1 MSQFSCSGSEIM
13 SVQFKKHYFNVAEY
27 YRMAEAGLFSP
38 NDRVELI
45 EGEVIDMSPIGG
57 RHAGCVNRLNKLL
70 NRNVGD
76 LAIASV
82 QNPIGIDEFS
92 ESQPDLALLK
102 PRADFYSNSHPVP
115 ADVLLV
121 IEVCDASVEYDR
133 TVKLPLYAR
142 AGIPE
147 AWLLILPDDTIE
159 TYSNPKDG
167 KYQKIQRLKRGKTFV
182 SPAISGLVFSVDDIL
197 G

>member
-1 MSQFSCSGSEIM
+1 M

-38 NDRVELI
+38 DDRVELI
-45 EGEVIDMSPIGG
+45 EGEVVDMSPIGR

-70 NRNVGD
+70 NRNVVE
-76 LAIASV
+76 LAIVSV
-82 QNPIGIDEFS
+82 QNPIGIDDFS
-92 ESQPDLALLK
+92 EPQPDLALLK

-115 ADVLLV
+115 ADVLVV
-121 IEVCDASVEYDR
+121 IEVCDTSVEYDR
-133 TVKLPLYAR
+133 NVKLPLYAR
-142 AGIPE
+142 AGISE

-159 TYSNPKDG
+159 VYSNPKDG
-167 KYQKIQRLKRGKTFV
+167 KYQKVQRLKRGKNLV
-182 SPAISGLVFSVDDIL
+182 SPTVPGLTLRVDDIL